1 MVYMLRSLVL
11 GTRER
16 ELDWP
21 RNTAK
26 SGASAVISAPAP
38 ITLLRPMLTP
48 GEIVAFSPMNE
59 LSPTTQ
65 DSPKIGQTSQQWS
78 PILVR
83 KPMRV
88 DPQIIV
94 LRPM

>member
-1 MVYMLRSLVL
+1 
-11 GTRER
+11 
-16 ELDWP
+16 
-21 RNTAK
+21 
-26 SGASAVISAPAP
+26 
-38 ITLLRPMLTP
+38 MLTP

-83 KPMRV
+83 KPIRV
-88 DPQIIV
+88 DPQMIV